1 MAKRRRAAPSHAQA
15 MKRKILVVDD
25 EEAIRELLASYLAR
39 HDFEVVLAANGS
51 EARRLMDKEAL
62 ELAVLDIV
70 LPDADGMDLLSAA
83 RQDHPTLPVIML
95 TGIGFDEELLQEAQ
109 RRGADGYVSKMQP
122 LDQLLME
129 VRRVLSRKPAR

>member
-1 MAKRRRAAPSHAQA
+1 VK
-15 MKRKILVVDD
+15 KKILVVDD
-25 EEAIRELLASYLAR
+25 EEAIRELLSSYLGQ
-39 HDFEVVLAANGS
+39 HDFDIVPAANAS
-51 EARRLMDKEAL
+51 EARRLIDEEAPHL
-62 ELAVLDIV
+62 VILDIV

-83 RQDHPTLPVIML
+83 RQAHPTLPVIML

-129 VRRVLSRKPAR
+129 VRRVLSSKPAR